1 MKKILSLLFII
12 TIIFL
17 GCGARKSELVESQNS
32 SPVVKLKKVT
42 FYLENS
48 ESMFGYVN
56 GDNEY
61 IKVISELSSKSDFI
75 SDGVSKEFVL
85 INGKRPL
92 SVIELGDV
100 SANLN
105 SVLTIAGFNKGNT
118 YSSELNEM
126 LKLAMQNSGN
136 DKLSVFI
143 SDGIFDINK
152 TQGISQYLTI
162 ESGVTKANFINRLN
176 SSSSF
181 ETLLIKLNSMF
192 NGTYYFAS
200 QSKKMAIKQTRPYY
214 IWVFGDARL
223 VNKYFSEDYI
233 NKNLKGRTDYLRF
246 MKLGAPLLA
255 SRIVKGINR
264 KGDFDIERDNPNSI
278 EDASKDQTGKFSF
291 SFAVDFNGLPF
302 SEVYLTDKKNY
313 QIDNANYEINTIQ
326 KVNEKH
332 KSFLPG
338 KNKLNASHIITLNCK
353 TNKTHIGLIN
363 FKLKYNL
370 PNWIN
375 SNLKVETVD
384 SPLTFGFDKLT
395 SGISDAYNV
404 YNQNKSLAEFKFQI
418 KH

>member
-1 MKKILSLLFII
+1 
-12 TIIFL
+12 
-17 GCGARKSELVESQNS
+17 
-32 SPVVKLKKVT
+32 
-42 FYLENS
+42 
-48 ESMFGYVN
+48 
-56 GDNEY
+56 
-61 IKVISELSSKSDFI
+61 
-75 SDGVSKEFVL
+75 
-85 INGKRPL
+85 
-92 SVIELGDV
+92 
-100 SANLN
+100 
-105 SVLTIAGFNKGNT
+105 
-118 YSSELNEM
+118 
-126 LKLAMQNSGN
+126 
-136 DKLSVFI
+136 
-143 SDGIFDINK
+143 
-152 TQGISQYLTI
+152 
-162 ESGVTKANFINRLN
+162 
-176 SSSSF
+176 
-181 ETLLIKLNSMF
+181 
-192 NGTYYFAS
+192 
-200 QSKKMAIKQTRPYY
+200 
-214 IWVFGDARL
+214 
-223 VNKYFSEDYI
+223 
-233 NKNLKGRTDYLRF
+233 

-278 EDASKDQTGKFSF
+278 EDAYKDQTGKFSF
-291 SFAVDFNGLPF
+291 SFAVDFHGLPF

-313 QIDNANYEINTIQ
+313 HIDNANYEINTIQ